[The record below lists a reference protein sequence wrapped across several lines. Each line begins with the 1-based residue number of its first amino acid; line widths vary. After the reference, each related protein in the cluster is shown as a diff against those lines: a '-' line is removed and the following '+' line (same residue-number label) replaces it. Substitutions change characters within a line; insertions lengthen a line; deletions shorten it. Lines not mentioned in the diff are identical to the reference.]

1 MSSSRLDQRKT
12 YALSHGRAS
21 APQGDTMSTNQ
32 ADEEEAPSNITT
44 DAESQEYGALQG
56 QTPEG
61 EETGSSAPDA
71 EAEPDNNDAGEPGEG
86 TGAKG
91 GEYS

>member
-1 MSSSRLDQRKT
+1 MSQER
-12 YALSHGRAS
+12 
-21 APQGDTMSTNQ
+21 P
-32 ADEEEAPSNITT
+32 EETPSNITT
-44 DAESQEYGALQG
+44 DAEGQEFGAQHG

-61 EETGSSAPDA
+61 LNTGSSSPQAGADPG
-71 EAEPDNNDAGEPGEG
+71 NTGAGEPGEG

>member
-1 MSSSRLDQRKT
+1 MSSN
-12 YALSHGRAS
+12 
-21 APQGDTMSTNQ
+21 PQD
-32 ADEEEAPSNITT
+32 EAPSNVTT
-44 DAESQEYGALQG
+44 DAEGQEYGAQHG

-61 EETGSSAPDA
+61 QNTGSSAPDA
-71 EAEPDNNDAGEPGEG
+71 TADPRNTDAGEPGEG

>member
-1 MSSSRLDQRKT
+1 
-12 YALSHGRAS
+12 
-21 APQGDTMSTNQ
+21 MSTNQ
-32 ADEEEAPSNITT
+32 PEEAPSNVTT
-44 DAESQEYGALQG
+44 DAESQEYGAQHG

-61 EETGSSAPDA
+61 QDTGSSDPDA
-71 EAEPDNNDAGEPGEG
+71 DPADTGAGEPGEG

>member
-1 MSSSRLDQRKT
+1 MSKNKEGQ
-12 YALSHGRAS
+12 
-21 APQGDTMSTNQ
+21 APANV
-32 ADEEEAPSNITT
+32 TT
-44 DAESQEYGALQG
+44 DAESQEYGAQHG

-61 EETGSSAPDA
+61 LNTGSSSPDA
-71 EAEPDNNDAGEPGEG
+71 TADADNTNAGEPGEG

>member
-1 MSSSRLDQRKT
+1 MSANK
-12 YALSHGRAS
+12 
-21 APQGDTMSTNQ
+21 
-32 ADEEEAPSNITT
+32 EEEAPANVTT
-44 DAESQEYGALQG
+44 DAESQEYGAQHG

-61 EETGSSAPDA
+61 MNTGSSSPDA
-71 EAEPDNNDAGEPGEG
+71 TADPGNTGAGEPGEG

>member
-1 MSSSRLDQRKT
+1 
-12 YALSHGRAS
+12 
-21 APQGDTMSTNQ
+21 MSTNE
-32 ADEEEAPSNITT
+32 EEEAPANVTT
-44 DAESQEYGALQG
+44 DAESQEYGAQHG

-61 EETGSSAPDA
+61 LNTGSSSP
-71 EAEPDNNDAGEPGEG
+71 EATADPSDTGAGEPGEG

>member
-1 MSSSRLDQRKT
+1 
-12 YALSHGRAS
+12 
-21 APQGDTMSTNQ
+21 MSTNN
-32 ADEEEAPSNITT
+32 EEEAPANVTT
-44 DAESQEYGALQG
+44 DAESQEYGAQHG

-61 EETGSSAPDA
+61 LNTGSSSP
-71 EAEPDNNDAGEPGEG
+71 EATADPDNTDAGEPGEG

>member
-1 MSSSRLDQRKT
+1 MSEQ
-12 YALSHGRAS
+12 
-21 APQGDTMSTNQ
+21 
-32 ADEEEAPSNITT
+32 DETTQETPIQT
-44 DAESQEYGALQG
+44 DAESQEYGAQHG

-61 EETGSSAPDA
+61 QNTGSSDPDA
-71 EAEPDNNDAGEPGEG
+71 QADPGNTGAGEPGEG

>member
-1 MSSSRLDQRKT
+1 
-12 YALSHGRAS
+12 
-21 APQGDTMSTNQ
+21 MSTNK
-32 ADEEEAPSNITT
+32 EEEAPANVTT
-44 DAESQEYGALQG
+44 DAESQEFGAQHG

-61 EETGSSAPDA
+61 LNTGSSSPDA
-71 EAEPDNNDAGEPGEG
+71 AADPGNTGAGEPGEG

>member
-1 MSSSRLDQRKT
+1 
-12 YALSHGRAS
+12 
-21 APQGDTMSTNQ
+21 MSTNK
-32 ADEEEAPSNITT
+32 EEEAPANVTT
-44 DAESQEYGALQG
+44 DAESQEYGAQHG

-61 EETGSSAPDA
+61 LNIGSSSPDA
-71 EAEPDNNDAGEPGEG
+71 SADPGNTGAGEPGEG

>member
-1 MSSSRLDQRKT
+1 MSKNNEGQ
-12 YALSHGRAS
+12 
-21 APQGDTMSTNQ
+21 APANV
-32 ADEEEAPSNITT
+32 TT
-44 DAESQEYGALQG
+44 DAESQEYGAQHG

-61 EETGSSAPDA
+61 LNTGSSSPDA
-71 EAEPDNNDAGEPGEG
+71 TADADTTGAGEPGEG

>member
-1 MSSSRLDQRKT
+1 
-12 YALSHGRAS
+12 
-21 APQGDTMSTNQ
+21 MSTNQ
-32 ADEEEAPSNITT
+32 PEEAPSNVTT
-44 DAESQEYGALQG
+44 DAESQEYGAEHG

-61 EETGSSAPDA
+61 EDTGSSAP
-71 EAEPDNNDAGEPGEG
+71 DAGEPGEG

>member
-1 MSSSRLDQRKT
+1 
-12 YALSHGRAS
+12 
-21 APQGDTMSTNQ
+21 MSTNKE
-32 ADEEEAPSNITT
+32 DETPSNVTT
-44 DAESQEYGALQG
+44 DAESQEYGAQHG

-61 EETGSSAPDA
+61 LNTGSSSPDA
-71 EAEPDNNDAGEPGEG
+71 TADSGNTGAGEPGEG

>member
-1 MSSSRLDQRKT
+1 
-12 YALSHGRAS
+12 
-21 APQGDTMSTNQ
+21 MSTNKP
-32 ADEEEAPSNITT
+32 EEAPANVTT
-44 DAESQEYGALQG
+44 DAESQEYGAQHG

-61 EETGSSAPDA
+61 MNTGSSDPQAQADPS
-71 EAEPDNNDAGEPGEG
+71 NTGAGEPGEG

>member
-1 MSSSRLDQRKT
+1 MSSNQQDD
-12 YALSHGRAS
+12 
-21 APQGDTMSTNQ
+21 APANV
-32 ADEEEAPSNITT
+32 TT
-44 DAESQEYGALQG
+44 DAESQEFGAQHG

-61 EETGSSAPDA
+61 LNTGSSSPDA
-71 EAEPDNNDAGEPGEG
+71 EADPSNTGAGEPGEG

>member
-1 MSSSRLDQRKT
+1 
-12 YALSHGRAS
+12 
-21 APQGDTMSTNQ
+21 MSTNK
-32 ADEEEAPSNITT
+32 EEEAPANVTT
-44 DAESQEYGALQG
+44 DAESQEYGAQHG

-61 EETGSSAPDA
+61 LNTGSSSP
-71 EAEPDNNDAGEPGEG
+71 EATADPGNTGAGEPGEG

>member
-1 MSSSRLDQRKT
+1 
-12 YALSHGRAS
+12 
-21 APQGDTMSTNQ
+21 MSTNK
-32 ADEEEAPSNITT
+32 EEEAPANVTT
-44 DAESQEYGALQG
+44 DAESQEFGAQHG

-61 EETGSSAPDA
+61 LNTGSSSP
-71 EAEPDNNDAGEPGEG
+71 EATADPGNTGAGEPGEG

>member
-1 MSSSRLDQRKT
+1 MSNENT
-12 YALSHGRAS
+12 G
-21 APQGDTMSTNQ
+21 
-32 ADEEEAPSNITT
+32 EAPSNIQT
-44 DAESQEYGALQG
+44 DAESQEFGAQHG

-61 EETGSSAPDA
+61 LNTGSSDPDA
-71 EAEPDNNDAGEPGEG
+71 QADPGNTGAGEPGEG

>member
-1 MSSSRLDQRKT
+1 
-12 YALSHGRAS
+12 
-21 APQGDTMSTNQ
+21 MSTNK
-32 ADEEEAPSNITT
+32 EEEAPANVTT
-44 DAESQEYGALQG
+44 DAESQEYGAQHG

-61 EETGSSAPDA
+61 LNTGSSSP
-71 EAEPDNNDAGEPGEG
+71 EATADTDNNTGAGEPGEG

>member
-1 MSSSRLDQRKT
+1 MSIDNT
-12 YALSHGRAS
+12 
-21 APQGDTMSTNQ
+21 
-32 ADEEEAPSNITT
+32 EEAPSNVTT
-44 DAESQEYGALQG
+44 DAESQEYGAQHG

-61 EETGSSAPDA
+61 QNTGSSDPDA
-71 EAEPDNNDAGEPGEG
+71 EADPSNTSAGEPGAG

>member
-1 MSSSRLDQRKT
+1 MKSITKDITPSLTVKLPPQ
-12 YALSHGRAS
+12 
-21 APQGDTMSTNQ
+21 QGDTMSTNQ
-32 ADEEEAPSNITT
+32 PEEAPSNVTT
-44 DAESQEYGALQG
+44 DAESQEYGAQHG

-61 EETGSSAPDA
+61 QNTGSSDPDA
-71 EAEPDNNDAGEPGEG
+71 EADSSNTGAGEPGQG

>member
-1 MSSSRLDQRKT
+1 
-12 YALSHGRAS
+12 
-21 APQGDTMSTNQ
+21 MSTNQ
-32 ADEEEAPSNITT
+32 PEEAPSNVTT
-44 DAESQEYGALQG
+44 DAESQEYGAEHG

-61 EETGSSAPDA
+61 QDTGSSAPDA
-71 EAEPDNNDAGEPGEG
+71 DVEADPSDNGAGEPGEG